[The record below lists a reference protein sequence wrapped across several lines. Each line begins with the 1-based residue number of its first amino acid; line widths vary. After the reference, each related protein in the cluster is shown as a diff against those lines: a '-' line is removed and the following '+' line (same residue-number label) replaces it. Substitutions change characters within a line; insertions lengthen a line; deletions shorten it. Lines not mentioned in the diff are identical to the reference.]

1 MKEKHSLTLSIP
13 MDTHEKLGVLS
24 ALSHKSKTQIII
36 ELIDKQKINIPGHM
50 LTPGKTSKSK
60 RMKAS
65 NRKIVKT
72 GKRKDQNPNADED
85 LIKIEILKYKENGL
99 SLQKIAD
106 ALDETGAPTL
116 RGVGGWKKGTVDGL
130 LRKWAKEDA

>member
-36 ELIDKQKINIPGHM
+36 ELIDKQKINIPEHM
-50 LTPGKTSKSK
+50 LTPGKASTPKH
-60 RMKAS
+60 MKAS
-65 NRKIVKT
+65 KPETVKT
-72 GKRKDQNPNADED
+72 VKRKDQNPNADEG
-85 LIKIEILKYKENGL
+85 LIKVEILKHQQAGL

-106 ALDETGAPTL
+106 ALNAAEFPTL
-116 RGVGGWKKGTVDGL
+116 RGGAEWAKGTVDGL
-130 LRKWAKEDA
+130 LRKWGEK